1 MSNSE
6 YKEKLI
12 EDILKNQMSGWFTRE
27 KLEKKPVHILWL
39 ICNSLGTYSAQ

>member
-12 EDILKNQMSGWFTRE
+12 EDILKNQTSGWYTRE

-39 ICNSLGTYSAQ
+39 IYNSLGTYSA